1 MIQYEQIEK
10 LFSFKTKKKFC
21 VEIQFMLQNNQKY
34 DYCWMGKMWDRDEQ
48 KDVFWYGL
56 TPDGKN
62 AFDYPSFEEMANAP
76 VFDGLSLKDVW
87 DQVVIEEIDGCDPQ
101 ERLEDYIGDKPNRR
115 IAERNEVLSQ
125 MRYKN
130 K

>member
-1 MIQYEQIEK
+1 MITFEQITK
-10 LFSFKTKKKFC
+10 LFTFNTKKKFC
-21 VEIQFMLQNNQKY
+21 VEIQFMLLNSQKY
-34 DYCWMGKMWDRDEQ
+34 DYCWMGKMWTRDEQ
-48 KDVFWYGL
+48 KDIFWYGL

-87 DQVVIEEIDGCDPQ
+87 DHIVIEEIDGCDPQ

-115 IAERNEVLSQ
+115 MMGAPE
-125 MRYKN
+125 
-130 K
+130 

>member
-1 MIQYEQIEK
+1 MITFDQITR
-10 LFSFKTKKKFC
+10 LFTFDTKKKLC

-34 DYCWMGKMWDRDEQ
+34 DYCWMGKMWSRDEK
-48 KDVFWYGL
+48 KDIFWYGL

-62 AFDYPSFEEMANAP
+62 ALDYSSFDEMANAP

-87 DQVVIEEIDGCDPQ
+87 NQIVIEEIDGCDPQ

-115 IAERNEVLSQ
+115 MMGAPEQ
-125 MRYKN
+125 KN
-130 K
+130 H

>member
-1 MIQYEQIEK
+1 MWSREK
-10 LFSFKTKKKFC
+10 K
-21 VEIQFMLQNNQKY
+21 
-34 DYCWMGKMWDRDEQ
+34 

-62 AFDYPSFEEMANAP
+62 GFDYSSFDEMANAP

-87 DQVVIEEIDGCDPQ
+87 NQIVIEEIDGCDPQ

-115 IAERNEVLSQ
+115 MMGAPEQ
-125 MRYKN
+125 KN
-130 K
+130 H

>member
-1 MIQYEQIEK
+1 MITFDQITR
-10 LFSFKTKKKFC
+10 LFTFDTKKKLC

-34 DYCWMGKMWDRDEQ
+34 DYCWMGKMWSREKK

-62 AFDYPSFEEMANAP
+62 AFDYSSFDEMANAP

-87 DQVVIEEIDGCDPQ
+87 NQIVIEEIDGCDPQ

-115 IAERNEVLSQ
+115 MMGAPEQ
-125 MRYKN
+125 KN
-130 K
+130 H

>member
-21 VEIQFMLQNNQKY
+21 VEIQFMLQSNQKY

-56 TPDGKN
+56 TPDEKN

-115 IAERNEVLSQ
+115 IAECNEVLSQ